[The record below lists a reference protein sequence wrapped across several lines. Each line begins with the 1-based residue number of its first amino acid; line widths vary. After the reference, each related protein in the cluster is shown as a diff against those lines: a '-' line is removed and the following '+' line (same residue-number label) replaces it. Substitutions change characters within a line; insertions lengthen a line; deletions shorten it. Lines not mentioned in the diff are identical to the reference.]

1 MSSAGDKEDAVP
13 TAEPNEEEVAATAA
27 EPDAP
32 ITAEPDALVPAE
44 PNAVVPAEPDTVVPV
59 EPAAAATAAEPDAPR
74 AEPDAVVPVE
84 PDADAVS
91 DAPHEVADA
100 VSDAP
105 DAPDA
110 PDALPM
116 PLSSMNGNIREKV
129 EAGLQAF
136 NTITDAC
143 QMMHEAIIAVVESI
157 PQMKRRFNPEIG
169 RLSDFVEHC
178 KMLVSISDAN
188 YEATSK
194 TVLSALEG
202 LASDQ
207 RLTRA
212 EYILSA
218 QSANIGVIGTQ
229 LSLVLRVG
237 EVFNV
242 PVFTVYVMHDVFDPE
257 KFDSE
262 QSTQVVVPKIIYN
275 SKPIATCSRLDLMLE
290 LLLYATKSDTYDK
303 VNVLIARSIDEMIV
317 SKFGSDSPNEVI
329 RQVCGDFFGLLLPNE
344 TAKSLI
350 IKATIIAIIQN
361 PDIKTSDGKHFFDVF
376 PSGQYVKY
384 FGEHAYIASLDP
396 ANQGL
401 ILIPRKKEVDVAV
414 AAAADVDDPGDAPGI
429 EDDAPPP
436 PSYPMT
442 RTDIIVAAFTAANDA
457 MNRSNANIIAA
468 GGAAVSYYIADFM
481 KSLHD
486 NEFERVIP
494 ESGLDE
500 DAIANLKTGC
510 NNIPMNDIDCFV
522 FGEVSREFLMLFS
535 LYMMILYAN
544 FYERPKQYGV
554 ATAVRTQGTS
564 IQFNLSANSPDT
576 IELFMYGNN
585 NNDANTRLISKRL
598 KKNPNVQLVT
608 QEIKCFSQLSNPICE
623 DGRVSCTSDEY
634 YAQPI
639 DLVKKEMDDFLGLY
653 DSIYV
658 GAPPGEN
665 KPDLTELLTS
675 QYATNVDNM
684 VSIKTTMLDLVCI
697 FCDEG
702 QSLFIRIFMARKNP
716 KDFSRLRVFIEIYL
730 LYLIRANDPTFILHK
745 DVLIRE
751 IKALRV
757 MMSQLN
763 EKYYLAQGNIAA
775 VHRATAEQLTPD
787 RNAFLQLLR
796 SIGRKI
802 VLISDPLNDRV
813 PVTFR
818 KETGKTTINF
828 FKGRQNKQIKY
839 PFGLD
844 RHISDLYE
852 TYTNDVQMEDSK
864 YESWLRNVFKELL
877 FTPKYEKSFIDKMR
891 KIIDRANDQMYFE
904 VGFSDMFDRSMPMLR
919 LFNLLNNVN
928 GNDDRMF
935 KQGMQ
940 RTVLRMFNTALLGP
954 LRASM
959 AKHSGI
965 EPIASSVLKLYY
977 TDDETKTKNTLNT
990 LSAFVKSI
998 LWKIE
1003 LTDDVEQTINDP
1015 DSYDDAVREAIGR
1028 IILEWNNVAAKGG
1041 ATRKPKRVRK
1051 LSVKTTRRR
1060 VNKCF
1065 SGKRRH
1071 ATRRTRASKG
1081 MHKRTR
1087 RI

>member
-1 MSSAGDKEDAVP
+1 MSSAGDKDDAVP
-13 TAEPNEEEVAATAA
+13 TAK
-27 EPDAP
+27 
-32 ITAEPDALVPAE
+32 
-44 PNAVVPAEPDTVVPV
+44 PNAEA
-59 EPAAAATAAEPDAPR
+59 
-74 AEPDAVVPVE
+74 PDAVVPVE
-84 PDADAVS
+84 PDAVVPVVPDAPRAEPHAEPHEVADAPHAVADAVS

-110 PDALPM
+110 LPM
-116 PLSSMNGNIREKV
+116 PLSSMNIFEGNVREKV

-143 QMMHEAIIAVVESI
+143 QMMHESIIAVVESI

-169 RLSDFVEHC
+169 CLSDFVEHC

-202 LASDQ
+202 LTIHP

-212 EYILSA
+212 EYIISV
-218 QSANIGVIGTQ
+218 QSVNIDVIGTQ

-242 PVFTVYVMHDVFDPE
+242 PVFTVYVMRDVFDHK

-262 QSTQVVVPKIIYN
+262 QSTEVVVSKIIYN
-275 SKPIATCSRLDLMLE
+275 SKPIETCSRIDLMLE

-303 VNVLIARSIDEMIV
+303 VNVLIAHSIGEMIV
-317 SKFGSDSPNEVI
+317 SRFDSVSPNEVI
-329 RQVCGDFFGLLLPNE
+329 RQVCDDFFGLLLPNE

-361 PDIKTSDGKHFFDVF
+361 PAVKTSDGKHFFDVF

-384 FGEHAYIASLDP
+384 FGEPAYRASLAP
-396 ANQGL
+396 ANQGP
-401 ILIPRKKEVDVAV
+401 ILIPRKKEVAAVAV
-414 AAAADVDDPGDAPGI
+414 DVDDPGDAPGI
-429 EDDAPPP
+429 EEEAPPP

-468 GGAAVSYYIADFM
+468 GGAAVSYYITDFM

-486 NEFERVIP
+486 NEFASVIP

-500 DAIANLKTGC
+500 DAIANLKKGC
-510 NNIPMNDIDCFV
+510 NSIPMNDIDCFV

-554 ATAVRTQGTS
+554 AKAVRTQGTS

-598 KKNPNVQLVT
+598 KKNPKVQLVT
-608 QEIKCFSQLSNPICE
+608 QEIKCFSQLSNPICG
-623 DGRVSCTSDEY
+623 DGHVSCTSDEY

-639 DLVKKEMDDFLGLY
+639 DLVKKEIDDFLVLY

-775 VHRATAEQLTPD
+775 VHRATAEQLTTD
-787 RNAFLQLLR
+787 RNDFLQLLR

-802 VLISDPLNDRV
+802 VIISDPLQNMV
-813 PVTFR
+813 PATFR

-828 FKGRQNKQIKY
+828 FKGIQNKQIKY

-852 TYTNDVQMEDSK
+852 TYTNDVQMEDNSK
-864 YESWLRNVFKELL
+864 YESWLRNVVFKELL
-877 FTPKYEKSFIDKMR
+877 FSSKYENAFLDKMI
-891 KIIDRANDQMYFE
+891 KIIDKDKTNDQMYFE
-904 VGFSDMFDRSMPMLR
+904 VGFSDMFVRSLPMLT
-919 LFNLLNNVN
+919 LFTLLNNVN
-928 GNDDRMF
+928 GKDDRMF
-935 KQGMQ
+935 QQGVQ
-940 RTVLRMFNTALLGP
+940 RSVLRTFNNVLLGP
-954 LRASM
+954 LRSSM

-1003 LTDDVEQTINDP
+1003 LTEDVEQTINDP
-1015 DSYDDAVREAIGR
+1015 DNYDDAVREAIGR

-1041 ATRKPKRVRK
+1041 ATRKPKRARK

-1071 ATRRTRASKG
+1071 AARRTRASKG

>member
-1 MSSAGDKEDAVP
+1 
-13 TAEPNEEEVAATAA
+13 
-27 EPDAP
+27 
-32 ITAEPDALVPAE
+32 
-44 PNAVVPAEPDTVVPV
+44 
-59 EPAAAATAAEPDAPR
+59 
-74 AEPDAVVPVE
+74 
-84 PDADAVS
+84 
-91 DAPHEVADA
+91 
-100 VSDAP
+100 
-105 DAPDA
+105 
-110 PDALPM
+110 
-116 PLSSMNGNIREKV
+116 
-129 EAGLQAF
+129 
-136 NTITDAC
+136 
-143 QMMHEAIIAVVESI
+143 MMHDAIIAVVDPI
-157 PQMKRRFNPEIG
+157 PQMKRRLNHEIG

-178 KMLVSISDAN
+178 KLLVSINTDDDVN
-188 YEATSK
+188 YDGILT
-194 TVLSALEG
+194 ALEG
-202 LASDQ
+202 LAIDQ
-207 RLTRA
+207 RFASAT
-212 EYILSA
+212 YTLSV
-218 QSANIGVIGTQ
+218 QKDNIGDIGTQ
-229 LSLVLRVG
+229 LSLVLRIG
-237 EVFNV
+237 AVFNV
-242 PVFTVYVMHDVFDPE
+242 PVFTVYVLHNVFDNE

-262 QSTQVVVPKIIYN
+262 QSTQVVVSKIIYN
-275 SKPIATCSRLDLMLE
+275 SKPIETCSRIDLMLE

-317 SKFGSDSPNEVI
+317 SRFVSDSTPNDVI

-361 PDIKTSDGKHFFDVF
+361 PDVKTSDGKHFFDVF

-384 FGEHAYIASLDP
+384 FGEPAYRASLDP

-401 ILIPRKKEVDVAV
+401 ILIPRKKEVAAVAAAVAVAV
-414 AAAADVDDPGDAPGI
+414 AAEDVAADVDDPGDAPGI

-457 MNRSNANIIAA
+457 MNQSNANIIAA
-468 GGAAVSYYIADFM
+468 GGAAVSYYITDFM
-481 KSLHD
+481 KSLRD

-500 DAIANLKTGC
+500 DAIANLKKGC
-510 NNIPMNDIDCFV
+510 NSIPMNDIDCFV

-544 FYERPKQYGV
+544 FYDRPKQYGV
-554 ATAVRTQGTS
+554 AQAVRTQGTS

-598 KKNPNVQLVT
+598 KKNPKVQLVT
-608 QEIKCFSQLSNPICE
+608 QEIKCFSQLSNPICG
-623 DGRVSCTSDEY
+623 DGHVSCTSDEY

-639 DLVKKEMDDFLGLY
+639 DLVKKEIDDFLGLY

-730 LYLIRANDPTFILHK
+730 LYLIRANHPTFILHK
-745 DVLIRE
+745 DVLISE

-802 VLISDPLNDRV
+802 VIISDPLNDRV
-813 PVTFR
+813 PATFR

-852 TYTNDVQMEDSK
+852 TYTNDVQMEDNSK
-864 YESWLRNVFKELL
+864 YEAWIRNVFKELL
-877 FTPKYEKSFIDKMR
+877 FTPKYENAFLDKMI
-891 KIIDRANDQMYFE
+891 KIIDKDKTNDQMYFE
-904 VGFSDMFDRSMPMLR
+904 VGFSDMFVRSLPMLT
-919 LFNLLNNVN
+919 LFNFLNNVN
-928 GNDDRMF
+928 GKGMF
-935 KQGMQ
+935 QQGVH
-940 RTVLRMFNTALLGP
+940 RTVLRRFNTGLLGP
-954 LRASM
+954 LRSSM
-959 AKHSGI
+959 ITHSGI
-965 EPIASSVLKLYY
+965 EPAASSVLKLYY
-977 TDDETKTKNTLNT
+977 TDDETKTKDTLNT

-998 LWKIE
+998 LWNIE
-1003 LTDDVEQTINDP
+1003 LPDEVEQTINDP

-1028 IILEWNNVAAKGG
+1028 IILEWNNVAPAKGG
-1041 ATRKPKRVRK
+1041 ATRKLKRARK

-1071 ATRRTRASKG
+1071 AARRTRASKG
-1081 MHKRTR
+1081 IHKRTR

>member
-1 MSSAGDKEDAVP
+1 M
-13 TAEPNEEEVAATAA
+13 
-27 EPDAP
+27 
-32 ITAEPDALVPAE
+32 PA
-44 PNAVVPAEPDTVVPV
+44 DQVPV
-59 EPAAAATAAEPDAPR
+59 QE
-74 AEPDAVVPVE
+74 
-84 PDADAVS
+84 
-91 DAPHEVADA
+91 
-100 VSDAP
+100 
-105 DAPDA
+105 
-110 PDALPM
+110 M
-116 PLSSMNGNIREKV
+116 PKAQLQQELSSMNIFEGNVREKV

-136 NTITDAC
+136 NAISNAC
-143 QMMHEAIIAVVESI
+143 QTMHDAIIAVVDPI
-157 PQMKRRFNPEIG
+157 PQMKRRFNPAISN
-169 RLSDFVEHC
+169 LSDFVEHC
-178 KMLVSISDAN
+178 KLLVSINTDDDVN
-188 YEATSK
+188 YDGILT
-194 TVLSALEG
+194 ALEG
-202 LASDQ
+202 LAIDQ
-207 RLTRA
+207 RFASAT
-212 EYILSA
+212 YTLSV
-218 QSANIGVIGTQ
+218 QKDNIGDIGTQ
-229 LSLVLRVG
+229 LSLVLRIG
-237 EVFNV
+237 AVFNV
-242 PVFTVYVMHDVFDPE
+242 PVFTVYVLHNVFDNE

-262 QSTQVVVPKIIYN
+262 QSTQVVVSKIIYN
-275 SKPIATCSRLDLMLE
+275 SKPIETCSRIDLMLE

-317 SKFGSDSPNEVI
+317 SRFVSDSTPNDVI

-361 PDIKTSDGKHFFDVF
+361 PDVKTSDGKHFFDVF

-384 FGEHAYIASLDP
+384 FGEPAYRASLDP

-401 ILIPRKKEVDVAV
+401 ILIPRKIAAAAVAVAVAV
-414 AAAADVDDPGDAPGI
+414 AAEDVAADVDDPGDAPGI

-457 MNRSNANIIAA
+457 MNQSNANIIAA
-468 GGAAVSYYIADFM
+468 GGAAVSYYITDFM
-481 KSLHD
+481 KSLRD
-486 NEFERVIP
+486 NEFARVIP

-500 DAIANLKTGC
+500 DAIANLKKGC
-510 NNIPMNDIDCFV
+510 NSIPMNDIDCFV

-554 ATAVRTQGTS
+554 AQAVRTQGTS

-598 KKNPNVQLVT
+598 KKNPKVQLVT
-608 QEIKCFSQLSNPICE
+608 QEIKCFSQLSNPICG
-623 DGRVSCTSDEY
+623 DGHVSCTSDEY

-639 DLVKKEMDDFLGLY
+639 DLVKKEIDDFLGLY

-730 LYLIRANDPTFILHK
+730 LYLIRANHPTFILHK
-745 DVLIRE
+745 DVLISE

-802 VLISDPLNDRV
+802 VIISDPLNDRV
-813 PVTFR
+813 PATFR

-852 TYTNDVQMEDSK
+852 TYTNDVQMEDNSK
-864 YESWLRNVFKELL
+864 YDAWLSSVFNELL
-877 FTPKYEKSFIDKMR
+877 FTPKYEKEFLEKMR
-891 KIIDRANDQMYFE
+891 KIIDKKQDQMYFE
-904 VGFSDMFDRSMPMLR
+904 VGFSNMFVRSPQMII
-919 LFNLLNNVN
+919 LFNHLNDVK

-935 KQGMQ
+935 QQGVHH
-940 RTVLRMFNTALLGP
+940 TVLRRFNTGLLGP
-954 LRASM
+954 LRSSM
-959 AKHSGI
+959 RTHSGI
-965 EPIASSVLKLYY
+965 EPAASSVLKLYY
-977 TDDETKTKNTLNT
+977 TDDETKTKDTLNT
-990 LSAFVKSI
+990 LSAFIKSI
-998 LWKIE
+998 LWNIE
-1003 LTDDVEQTINDP
+1003 LPDEVEQTINDP

-1028 IILEWNNVAAKGG
+1028 IILEWNNVAPAKGG
-1041 ATRKPKRVRK
+1041 ATRKLKRARK

-1071 ATRRTRASKG
+1071 AARRTRASKG
-1081 MHKRTR
+1081 IHKRTR

>member
-1 MSSAGDKEDAVP
+1 
-13 TAEPNEEEVAATAA
+13 
-27 EPDAP
+27 
-32 ITAEPDALVPAE
+32 
-44 PNAVVPAEPDTVVPV
+44 
-59 EPAAAATAAEPDAPR
+59 
-74 AEPDAVVPVE
+74 
-84 PDADAVS
+84 
-91 DAPHEVADA
+91 
-100 VSDAP
+100 
-105 DAPDA
+105 
-110 PDALPM
+110 
-116 PLSSMNGNIREKV
+116 
-129 EAGLQAF
+129 
-136 NTITDAC
+136 
-143 QMMHEAIIAVVESI
+143 
-157 PQMKRRFNPEIG
+157 
-169 RLSDFVEHC
+169 
-178 KMLVSISDAN
+178 
-188 YEATSK
+188 
-194 TVLSALEG
+194 
-202 LASDQ
+202 
-207 RLTRA
+207 
-212 EYILSA
+212 
-218 QSANIGVIGTQ
+218 
-229 LSLVLRVG
+229 
-237 EVFNV
+237 
-242 PVFTVYVMHDVFDPE
+242 
-257 KFDSE
+257 
-262 QSTQVVVPKIIYN
+262 
-275 SKPIATCSRLDLMLE
+275 
-290 LLLYATKSDTYDK
+290 
-303 VNVLIARSIDEMIV
+303 
-317 SKFGSDSPNEVI
+317 
-329 RQVCGDFFGLLLPNE
+329 
-344 TAKSLI
+344 
-350 IKATIIAIIQN
+350 
-361 PDIKTSDGKHFFDVF
+361 
-376 PSGQYVKY
+376 
-384 FGEHAYIASLDP
+384 
-396 ANQGL
+396 
-401 ILIPRKKEVDVAV
+401 
-414 AAAADVDDPGDAPGI
+414 
-429 EDDAPPP
+429 
-436 PSYPMT
+436 
-442 RTDIIVAAFTAANDA
+442 
-457 MNRSNANIIAA
+457 
-468 GGAAVSYYIADFM
+468 
-481 KSLHD
+481 
-486 NEFERVIP
+486 
-494 ESGLDE
+494 
-500 DAIANLKTGC
+500 
-510 NNIPMNDIDCFV
+510 
-522 FGEVSREFLMLFS
+522 
-535 LYMMILYAN
+535 
-544 FYERPKQYGV
+544 
-554 ATAVRTQGTS
+554 
-564 IQFNLSANSPDT
+564 
-576 IELFMYGNN
+576 
-585 NNDANTRLISKRL
+585 
-598 KKNPNVQLVT
+598 
-608 QEIKCFSQLSNPICE
+608 
-623 DGRVSCTSDEY
+623 
-634 YAQPI
+634 
-639 DLVKKEMDDFLGLY
+639 
-653 DSIYV
+653 
-658 GAPPGEN
+658 
-665 KPDLTELLTS
+665 
-675 QYATNVDNM
+675 M